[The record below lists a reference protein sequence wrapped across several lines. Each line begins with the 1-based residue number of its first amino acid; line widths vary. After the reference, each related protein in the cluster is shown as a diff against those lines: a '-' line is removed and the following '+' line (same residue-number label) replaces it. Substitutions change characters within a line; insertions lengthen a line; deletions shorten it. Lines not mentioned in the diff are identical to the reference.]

1 MKKNNRHFLINYFK
15 PNIFVES
22 IQQIDVLTF
31 KKNNI
36 KLVVCDLDNTLAPHF
51 NKFPI
56 NTAINFCKKIK
67 DNGITFVLASN
78 NFKKRVSRFAKKLNP
93 DEVIWSCKKP
103 LMYKIKK
110 IIKKYQVK
118 PEEILFIG
126 DQFLIDIFCANR
138 FGAKSI
144 LVFPLTDVKYR
155 TQKNKFLSIIE
166 KKIYEKISLNNI
178 ITNSLENQSLD
189 SYEII

>member
-1 MKKNNRHFLINYFK
+1 
-15 PNIFVES
+15 
-22 IQQIDVLTF
+22 
-31 KKNNI
+31 
-36 KLVVCDLDNTLAPHF
+36 
-51 NKFPI
+51 
-56 NTAINFCKKIK
+56 
-67 DNGITFVLASN
+67 
-78 NFKKRVSRFAKKLNP
+78 
-93 DEVIWSCKKP
+93 
-103 LMYKIKK
+103 MYKIKK
-110 IIKKYQVK
+110 VIKKYHVK
-118 PEEILFIG
+118 PEEVLFIG

-155 TQKNKFLSIIE
+155 IQKNKLLSMIE